1 MEVAWT
7 FVWALRFILHSA
19 KPSGNEGSR
28 QQQSLQFS
36 SFEREITLFLAP
48 LEFSTKKSTHILKTC
63 TNLKFKYIRIHTEV
77 QCLQCENLHTV
88 ILYIVNNDVT
98 LDYTINSD
106 IYFHC
111 WSFSPLTF
119 TRAKFI
125 KTNFKFMWIY
135 RPWQIPVAF
144 PQTSPGF
151 PFY

>member
-1 MEVAWT
+1 MAWT
-7 FVWALRFILHSA
+7 LVWALRFILHSA

-48 LEFSTKKSTHILKTC
+48 IEFSTKKKHTHFK
-63 TNLKFKYIRIHTEV
+63 NMYKFKIQVHSEYIQRFSAYSMKI
-77 QCLQCENLHTV
+77 CTV
-88 ILYIVNNDVT
+88 ILYIVNNDIT
-98 LDYTINSD
+98 LDNTINSD

-119 TRAKFI
+119 NPAKFI
-125 KTNFKFMWIY
+125 KTNFKLMWIY

>member
-1 MEVAWT
+1 MN
-7 FVWALRFILHSA
+7 FCWALSFILHSA

-63 TNLKFKYIRIHTEV
+63 TNSKFKYIQNTYRGSV
-77 QCLQCENLHTV
+77 LTV
-88 ILYIVNNDVT
+88 WISAHSYIVNNDVT